1 MHPSA
6 LTDASFAHD
15 VLAHDGLVVVDVWA
29 EWCTPCRALVPVF
42 RALAAQYEG
51 RARVMTCD
59 ADANLETVT
68 RFDVRALPTVLL
80 FQRGVL
86 VERIS
91 GAQSLTRYAAAIDAQ
106 LRSPGTAA
114 APAAAPAPAPGRP
127 VRTDAEAEARA
138 LLESP
143 EAAVVFKH
151 SHSCPVSFS
160 AKRQVEQFVVAHP
173 GVPVRTVV
181 VQQERALADALET
194 VSRIRH
200 ETPQVFVVR
209 DGRVLWD
216 ASHGAIT
223 LPRLAAAINA
233 ATSAPDPR

>member
-1 MHPSA
+1 MQPTV
-6 LTDASFAHD
+6 LTDASFARD
-15 VLAHDGLVVVDVWA
+15 VLSHDGLVVVDVWA
-29 EWCTPCRALVPVF
+29 EWCTPCRALEPVF
-42 RALAAQYEG
+42 RALSAQFEG
-51 RARVMTCD
+51 RVRVMTCD

-68 RFDVRALPTVLL
+68 RFDVRALPTVLI

-86 VERIS
+86 VERIT
-91 GAQSLTRYAAAIDAQ
+91 GAQSLGRYAAAIDAH
-106 LRSPGTAA
+106 LLSPILGTAPIAAA
-114 APAAAPAPAPGRP
+114 APPVRP
-127 VRTDAEAEARA
+127 VGRDAEAEARA
-138 LLESP
+138 LLASAEV
-143 EAAVVFKH
+143 AVVFKH

-160 AKRQVEQFVVAHP
+160 AKRQVEQFVAAHP

-223 LPRLAAAINA
+223 LPRMAAAINA
-233 ATSAPDPR
+233 AAPAPDVR

>member
-15 VLAHDGLVVVDVWA
+15 VLAYDGLVVVDIWA

-51 RARVMTCD
+51 RVRVMTCD

-68 RFDVRALPTVLL
+68 RFDVRALPTVLI

-86 VERIS
+86 VERLT
-91 GAQSLTRYAAAIDAQ
+91 GAQSQGRYTAVIDAHLQ
-106 LRSPGTAA
+106 SPSTGA
-114 APAAAPAPAPGRP
+114 APVMAAPPAVRP

-138 LLESP
+138 LLASS

-160 AKRQVEQFVVAHP
+160 AKRQVEQFVAAHP

-223 LPRLAAAINA
+223 LPRMTAAISA